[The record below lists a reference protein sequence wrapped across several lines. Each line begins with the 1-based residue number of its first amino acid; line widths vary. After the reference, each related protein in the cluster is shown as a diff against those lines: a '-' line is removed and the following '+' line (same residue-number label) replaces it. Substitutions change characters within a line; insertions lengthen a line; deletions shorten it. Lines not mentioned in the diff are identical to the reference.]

1 MAGGN
6 WPHDSDTIAMSER
19 GGKQRR
25 RLMFVCAGIFARVP
39 REAFKLDVEKVAGK
53 AGVQFI
59 WLFNTGTA
67 TVVLASVSP
76 MALSF
81 VEFNE

>member
-1 MAGGN
+1 
-6 WPHDSDTIAMSER
+6 
-19 GGKQRR
+19 
-25 RLMFVCAGIFARVP
+25 MFVCAGIFARVP

-76 MALSF
+76 IALSF
-81 VEFNE
+81 VEFNEWVMFCGNNENESIVVGGNVSTEMRV